1 VVNIRDTKLAEEL
14 RKKFAAIWEKAE
26 GYEGEGGEKG

>member
-26 GYEGEGGEKG
+26 EYSRGEC